1 VIVIIIS
8 TYIELVVKPQNISI
22 NFKKESPF
30 AVYFR
35 FNISIIMDNQPVI
48 IPSQIGIKE
57 SLWKDQSLDKYGVP
71 GMPMEEKGEK
81 QMPDMAPLYT
91 TNNNGRITVGSID
104 DRHYTL
110 GEFLNIWGQPDLSNK
125 RVLA

>member
-1 VIVIIIS
+1 
-8 TYIELVVKPQNISI
+8 
-22 NFKKESPF
+22 
-30 AVYFR
+30 
-35 FNISIIMDNQPVI
+35 
-48 IPSQIGIKE
+48 
-57 SLWKDQSLDKYGVP
+57 
-71 GMPMEEKGEK
+71 
-81 QMPDMAPLYT
+81 MAPLYT